1 MLLLAAC
8 GQEVTIDMVAHAMPG
23 ISRNLERSFG
33 HPVVVARDGF
43 PVYVGVGETPDGE
56 LGHWDGYGDH
66 AVINISPRIGTYNT
80 VPSLLLHELGHA
92 MGLKHEP
99 SGIMRAEAETLDPY
113 VAAEQL
119 AELCRHHA
127 CTQPLLVKV
136 AR

>member
-1 MLLLAAC
+1 
-8 GQEVTIDMVAHAMPG
+8 MVAHALPG

-33 HPVVVARDGF
+33 RPVIVGRDGF
-43 PVYVGVGETPDGE
+43 PVYIGVADTPEGE
-56 LGHWDGYGDH
+56 LGHCESYGDH
-66 AVINISPRIGTYNT
+66 AVINIRSSIGTGYT

-99 SGIMRAEAETLDPY
+99 GGIMREEAETLDPQ

-127 CTQPLLVKV
+127 CRQPLLVKV